1 MDFKV
6 TGTKNG
12 VTALQMDIKIGGIT
26 SDLMREALAQAKAG
40 RLHILG
46 CMAQALT
53 APRTSCPRSLLG
65 FSR

>member
-1 MDFKV
+1 M

-26 SDLMREALAQAKAG
+26 SDLMREALAQAKPG

-46 CMAQALT
+46 CMAPGA
-53 APRTSCPRSLLG
+53 
-65 FSR
+65 